1 MAGRGTHA
9 DAAID
14 IMTGISD
21 TRWAPPF
28 VFIDRI
34 VHMDRENAVALTVF
48 GGEED
53 RFTYGG
59 HASPSLLVEC
69 MAQLSLALIRHSD
82 PAVEIGIIPSLR
94 EIAMSPLPEGSFQ
107 AAIRVRWSAG
117 TFPRYEFDGAAFVMS
132 RIACEAKLDI
142 LARREGE

>member
-1 MAGRGTHA
+1 
-9 DAAID
+9 
-14 IMTGISD
+14 
-21 TRWAPPF
+21 
-28 VFIDRI
+28 

-48 GGEED
+48 GGEQD
-53 RFTYGG
+53 RFTYGS

-117 TFPRYEFDGAAFVMS
+117 TFPRYEFNGAAFVMS

>member
-1 MAGRGTHA
+1 MT
-9 DAAID
+9 D
-14 IMTGISD
+14 IMTSIRG

-34 VHMDRENAVALTVF
+34 IHIDRENAVALTVF

-53 RFTYGG
+53 RFTYGS

-94 EIAMSPLPEGSFQ
+94 DIAMSPLPEGSFQ
-107 AAIRVRWSAG
+107 AVIRVCWSAG
-117 TFPRYEFDGAAFVMS
+117 AFPRYEFTGTAFVMN
-132 RIACEAKLDI
+132 RVACEAKLDI
-142 LARREGE
+142 LARREGG

>member
-1 MAGRGTHA
+1 MT
-9 DAAID
+9 D
-14 IMTGISD
+14 IMTGIRD

-53 RFTYGG
+53 RFTYSS
-59 HASPSLLVEC
+59 HASPALLVEC

-94 EIAMSPLPEGSFQ
+94 EVVMSSLPEGGFQ
-107 AAIRVRWSAG
+107 AVIRVRWSAG
-117 TFPRYEFDGAAFVMS
+117 TFPRYEFAGTAFVMN
-132 RIACEAKLDI
+132 RVACEAKLDI
-142 LARREGE
+142 LARRQGE